1 MTISNTGHAKDT
13 VADAGFVSLAKHSA
27 AGRFGPR
34 KGEAGFALVLAI
46 LSLML
51 LTFLG
56 LTLATTTSTELQI
69 ATNYRWSQQA
79 LYNAEAGL
87 EAARVILADG
97 ADPTSQCQPL
107 LPARRVVPP
116 GFEGAAPGPVV
127 TVTGRD
133 FEMRACDTRGGIGYG
148 LVLADAT
155 TRYESVSTFQ
165 GESLNGAF
173 TIWIRRPLDVTNEG
187 EFSDSTEDDL
197 LVIVS
202 EGVAPYQGPGTAFT
216 RARQAVRVLE
226 TRYSLGVDPP
236 NPCLGALGGQEG
248 MSPTGEN
255 FNPCAP
261 VTDGAGGSL
270 ENVFGGSGAG
280 ALTGTGVE

>member
-1 MTISNTGHAKDT
+1 MTNEH
-13 VADAGFVSLAKHSA
+13 
-27 AGRFGPR
+27 AGRQR
-34 KGEAGFALVLAI
+34 AESGFALVLAI

-87 EAARVILADG
+87 EAARIILSNSANPVG
-97 ADPTSQCQPL
+97 QWQPV
-107 LPARRVVPP
+107 LPARRTSPSVWWYENSAPDPV
-116 GFEGAAPGPVV
+116 ELAAK
-127 TVTGRD
+127 TGRD
-133 FEMRACDTRGGIGYG
+133 FEMRDCDTRGGMGYG
-148 LVLADAT
+148 LVLNDGT
-155 TRYESVSTFQ
+155 VRYQNVSAIDPT
-165 GESLNGAF
+165 GAGTMTETLNGAF
-173 TIWIRRPLDVTNEG
+173 TIWVRRPLEVDNEG
-187 EFSDSTEDDL
+187 RFSDGPPPGQDDL

-202 EGVAPYQGPGTAFT
+202 EGVAPYVGPSTAFT

-226 TRYSLGVDPP
+226 TRFSLGLNTSS
-236 NPCLGALGGQEG
+236 NPCLGALAGQEG

-261 VTDGAGGSL
+261 VTAGAGGSL
-270 ENVFGGSGAG
+270 ENVFGGAG
-280 ALTGTGVE
+280 ADLTGTGVQ